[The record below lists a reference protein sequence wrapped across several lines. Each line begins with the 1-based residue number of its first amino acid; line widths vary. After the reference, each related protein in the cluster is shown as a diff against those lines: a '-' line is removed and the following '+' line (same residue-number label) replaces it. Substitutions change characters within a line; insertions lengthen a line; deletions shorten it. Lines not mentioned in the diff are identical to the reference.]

1 MGLPPFRSRQWKQTA
16 AQDDRRD
23 IGAISN
29 PRCGGARM
37 RACTPRSQRG
47 EPQSTKPHDAWAD
60 RSLHGASASP
70 VHQCPNWRSAGSF
83 CSNLIPLREVVQV
96 RPRQVGASS
105 VGETPGMR
113 LRSSGSAVRHRGVAT
128 FLVALATKPEGPCAE
143 NRTLHLQRD
152 EAYVQVRG
160 EVGLSPR
167 EPDGKKTRRVTA
179 WLYETL
185 KTACTIDGAWFLF
198 SVGPTWTARKASCG
212 LCRMAWP
219 ARQRRIRATVAGF
232 GHERKRGLVSARL
245 RSGADHATKNRSLAC
260 EPPIAR
266 GSVGAAAPVALRHS
280 LQSAGRLDLR
290 FALHTRPASI
300 LARSV
305 AQDSHQTGG
314 ARRWPSQHRVAQ
326 LSAHGERLGQGS
338 GAGIGGSQDPS
349 ASREHRDDIRRIRRH
364 GARREATNP
373 TTDGR
378 VRQAASVSRRFKAGS
393 RLATKRACYHS
404 LTLRDPYLTQIL
416 LSDFPEVQERNGSS
430 GRTRTYNP
438 PVNSRMLCH

>member
-1 MGLPPFRSRQWKQTA
+1 
-16 AQDDRRD
+16 
-23 IGAISN
+23 
-29 PRCGGARM
+29 M

-60 RSLHGASASP
+60 RSLHRASSSP
-70 VHQCPNWRSAGSF
+70 MHRCPNWRSSGSF
-83 CSNLIPLREVVQV
+83 CSNLIPLRQVVQI

-105 VGETPGMR
+105 LGEPPGMR
-113 LRSSGSAVRHRGVAT
+113 LRSSGTAVRHRGVAT

-143 NRTLHLQRD
+143 NRTLHLRRN
-152 EAYVQVRG
+152 EAYVQVWG

-167 EPDGKKTRRVTA
+167 EPDGRKTRRVTA
-179 WLYETL
+179 WLYKTL
-185 KTACTIDGAWFLF
+185 KTPCTTDGGWFLF
-198 SVGPTWTARKASCG
+198 SVGPAWTARKASCG
-212 LCRMAWP
+212 LCWMAWP
-219 ARQRRIRATVAGF
+219 PRQRRVRATVAGF
-232 GHERKRGLVSARL
+232 GHERKCGLVSTRL
-245 RSGADHATKNRSLAC
+245 RSGADHATKNGSLAC

-266 GSVGAAAPVALRHS
+266 RSVGAAAPVALHHS

-290 FALHTRPASI
+290 FALHARPASI

-314 ARRWPSQHRVAQ
+314 ARRWPSKHRLAQ
-326 LSAHGERLGQGS
+326 LPAHGERLEQRSGS
-338 GAGIGGSQDPS
+338 RIGGGQDPS

-373 TTDGR
+373 TTDAR
-378 VRQAASVSRRFKAGS
+378 VRQAASFRRSFKARS
-393 RLATKRACYHS
+393 RLATKRAYYHS

-416 LSDFPEVQERNGSS
+416 LADFPEVQERNGSS

-438 PVNSRMLCH
+438 PVNSCTNPKSAIYRELRLAVEPLDLKQF